1 MHSSSDNIKFAPYSD
16 VNDVIDKILN
26 SFRSRYQKILETSMK
41 GSDLFLTQFNYYITR
56 LIN

>member
-1 MHSSSDNIKFAPYSD
+1 MYSSSDNTKFAPYSD

>member
-1 MHSSSDNIKFAPYSD
+1 MYSSSDNIKLAPYSD
-16 VNDVIDKILN
+16 VNDVIDKILK

>member
-1 MHSSSDNIKFAPYSD
+1 MYSSSDNIKFAPYSD

-41 GSDLFLTQFNYYITR
+41 GSGLFLTQFNYYITR

>member
-1 MHSSSDNIKFAPYSD
+1 MYSSSDNIKFAPYSD

-41 GSDLFLTQFNYYITR
+41 GSDLFST
-56 LIN
+56 

>member
-1 MHSSSDNIKFAPYSD
+1 MYSSSNNIKFAPYSD

>member
-1 MHSSSDNIKFAPYSD
+1 MYSSSDNIKFAPYSD